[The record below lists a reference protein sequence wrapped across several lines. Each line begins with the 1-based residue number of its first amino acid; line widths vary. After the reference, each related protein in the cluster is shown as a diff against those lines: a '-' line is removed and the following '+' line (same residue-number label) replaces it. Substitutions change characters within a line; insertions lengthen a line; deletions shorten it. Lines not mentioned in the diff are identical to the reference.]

1 MSAESDDEGLLDEGP
16 RDGEVV
22 LLLHGWPASPFVWRR
37 LVPMLA
43 TRFRVLVPRLEGTD
57 LRAQADAVAE
67 VLRSLGVQ
75 RFAAVG
81 HSHGGGVA
89 QLLALDGAGCEALIL
104 IDSIAFDHAP
114 PTDLDPRTFVD
125 RGTVEVADL
134 DEETLASLAAATS
147 PPPMP
152 LDLRAA
158 APAMAAWEL
167 PVLLLWG
174 EDDPYTPVA
183 LAERLGEAIPA
194 ATLGVVP
201 ESGHFLLEDA
211 FDSVG
216 ELIVEYLRA
225 RYLGAPH
232 GHAAPVLLQIEPW
245 TQEVGPNA

>member
-1 MSAESDDEGLLDEGP
+1 MSPEAVAVLDEGP
-16 RDGEVV
+16 RDGAVV
-22 LLLHGWPASPFVWRR
+22 VLLHGWPGSPFVWRR
-37 LVPMLA
+37 LIPMLA
-43 TRFRVLVPRLEGTD
+43 TRFRVLVPDLEGPD
-57 LRAQADAVAE
+57 LRAQAGAVADL
-67 VLRSLGVQ
+67 LRERGIE

-89 QLLALDGAGCEALIL
+89 QLLALEGAGCEALVL
-104 IDSIAFDHAP
+104 IDSIAFDQAP
-114 PTDLDPRTFVD
+114 PIDLDPRTFVE

-134 DEETLASLAAATS
+134 DEDTLASLAAATS
-147 PPPMP
+147 PAPLP
-152 LDLRAA
+152 LDLRGAE
-158 APAMAAWEL
+158 PAIAAWEL

-174 EDDPYTPVA
+174 EEDPYTPVA

-211 FDSVG
+211 FDSVAD
-216 ELIVEYLRA
+216 LIVEYLRG